1 MSDYQKHLYLI
12 LFPNEALVASQLT
25 PEEFGSHY
33 SIGSPRHFT
42 GKVIFVELN
51 INFRDEFLRIDEYL
65 KITDSGIPGRP
76 KRTKFV
82 KSYRV
87 LEHIDFSALE
97 KLYLVTTD
105 GAVLGLDKHEQPAD
119 FGDQNRMHLYQE
131 ICPLRL
137 LVASNLNPQQF
148 GHYITEES
156 WSKGAPKIFFTEY
169 AIDVVAMVANNE
181 VRAFNMGP
189 LPNVNPTNL
198 PTALKELQEDPTK
211 KTKTVS
217 LNPNLDFV
225 SYKAIKQGF
234 WFSGET
240 NTVFYRMPGLD
251 ELHDKHYSW
260 WRHL

>member
-25 PEEFGSHY
+25 PEEFGQHY
-33 SIGSPRHFT
+33 SIGSLRHFT
-42 GKVIFVELN
+42 GKVIFAEVN
-51 INFRDEFLRIDEYL
+51 INFRHESLKIDEYL
-65 KITDSGIPGRP
+65 KLTESGIPGRP

-105 GAVLGLDKHEQPAD
+105 GGVLGLDKSEQPAD
-119 FGDQNRMHLYQE
+119 YGTHRIRLYQE
-131 ICPLRL
+131 ICPLRI
-137 LVASNLNPQQF
+137 LVASNLEPRQF
-148 GHYITEES
+148 GHYITVES
-156 WSKGAPKIFFTEY
+156 WSKGAPKIFFTNY
-169 AIDVVAMVANNE
+169 DIDVEETVTSNE

-198 PTALKELQEDPTK
+198 PTALKELMEDPK
-211 KTKTVS
+211 KRTKTVS

-225 SYKAIKQGF
+225 SYKIIKHGF
-234 WFSGET
+234 WFSA
-240 NTVFYRMPGLD
+240 
-251 ELHDKHYSW
+251 
-260 WRHL
+260 

>member
-25 PEEFGSHY
+25 PEEFGQHY
-33 SIGSPRHFT
+33 SIGSARHFM
-42 GKVIFVELN
+42 GKVIFVEVD
-51 INFRDEFLRIDEYL
+51 ISFRHEYLRIDDIL
-65 KITDSGIPGRP
+65 KNTESGIPGRP

-87 LEHIDFSALE
+87 LEHVDFSALQ
-97 KLYLVTTD
+97 KLYLVSTD
-105 GAVLGLDKHEQPAD
+105 GGVLGLDKDAQAVNYDKHHV
-119 FGDQNRMHLYQE
+119 RLYQE

-137 LVASNLNPQQF
+137 LVASSLDPHQL
-148 GHYITEES
+148 GRYITEET

-169 AIDVVAMVANNE
+169 DIDVAATVANNE
-181 VRAFNMGP
+181 VHAFNVGP

-198 PTALKELQEDPTK
+198 PTAFKELQEDPTK

-225 SYKAIKQGF
+225 SYKAIKHGF
-234 WFSGET
+234 WFSQGSD
-240 NTVFYRMPGLD
+240 TVFYRMPSLD
-251 ELHDKHYSW
+251 ELHEKHYSW
-260 WRHL
+260 WRRL